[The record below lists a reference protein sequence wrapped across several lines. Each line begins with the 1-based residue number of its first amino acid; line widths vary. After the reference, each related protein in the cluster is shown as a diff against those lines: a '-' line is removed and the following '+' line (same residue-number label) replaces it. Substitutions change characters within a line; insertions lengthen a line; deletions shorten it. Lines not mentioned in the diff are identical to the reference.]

1 VTPQLLVDQ
10 LLNRSNHS
18 LAYHLCEHLNMDSQK
33 VLIHWATLKLSSSET
48 NEKIAESMKSNFKGK
63 SISYSYLAEL
73 ALELKKKEVAILVY

>member
-1 VTPQLLVDQ
+1 
-10 LLNRSNHS
+10 
-18 LAYHLCEHLNMDSQK
+18 MDTQK

-73 ALELKKKEVAILVY
+73 ALEMKRKEVAILVFQAMIDTFSF